1 MAIFF
6 KEREIEF
13 KDHPKFAGVK
23 IAILVSSKDTDRAS
37 ISLLCLHPGVEIPI
51 HTHDPQVD
59 SIYVLSGEGEAYVN
73 GSWQKIEPGDYLFIP
88 PQEEHGVK
96 NTGEKELKLFI
107 VHSPPLF

>member
-1 MAIFF
+1 MAIFVR
-6 KEREIEF
+6 KEEIEF

-37 ISLLCLHPGVEIPI
+37 ISMLRIEPGVEIPI

-73 GSWQKIEPGDYLFIP
+73 GSWQKIKTGDYIFVP
-88 PQEEHGVK
+88 AREEHGVK
-96 NTGEKELKLFI
+96 NTGSGELELFI